1 MKLYDKLYCDICY
14 KRVDNFVDPMDIT
27 YYYSNN
33 EERHY
38 CRDHCDIGE
47 MKLYEICRERIY
59 KEKLKD
65 FVMTT
70 PYISLHYENN

>member
-14 KRVDNFVDPMDIT
+14 KCINITVPEDIT
-27 YYYSNN
+27 YCYSYSD
-33 EERHY
+33 EVRHY

-47 MKLYEICRERIY
+47 MKLYEICRERKY

-70 PYISLHYENN
+70 PYISLHEDN